1 MSNTI
6 TDLRAH
12 LFETLRGLKDK
23 ENPLEIERA
32 RAISEIAQTI
42 INTAKTEVEYLRVAG
57 GKGSGFIPEAPAPG
71 LPDGVTVVEKK
82 PGVTVTR
89 HQLKG

>member
-23 ENPLEIERA
+23 DNPLDIDRA
-32 RAISEIAQTI
+32 SAISDVAQTI
-42 INTAKTEVEYLRVAG
+42 INTAKAEVEYLRVAG
-57 GKGSGFIPEAPAPG
+57 GKGSGFIPEVGVPG
-71 LPDGVTVVEKK
+71 LPDGATVIAQK

>member
-12 LFETLRGLKDK
+12 LFDTLRGLKDK
-23 ENPLEIERA
+23 DNPLEIERA
-32 RAISEIAQTI
+32 RAISDVAQTI
-42 INTAKTEVEYLRVAG
+42 INTAKAEVEYLRVAG
-57 GKGSGFIPEAPAPG
+57 GKGSGFIPEVG
-71 LPDGVTVVEKK
+71 GQCLPDGATVIAQK